1 MQLRTALAPLRRS
14 LKQAAVETRPRLLAD
29 VHRRWQRDLES
40 LRRERFLQIQQRTQW
55 VVAGSVMASP
65 IASLDLLAVAVAN
78 GLMIKEMGEIWGI
91 SLQPDVLRE
100 AAAQLARVA
109 LAQGVVEWTGQTLL
123 GLAKLDGGSWLIAGS
138 MQALSAVSY
147 THLTLPTKA

>member
-1 MQLRTALAPLRRS
+1 MGSEMCIRDR
-14 LKQAAVETRPRLLAD
+14 TRPRLLAD
-29 VHRRWQRDLES
+29 LHRRWQRDLES

-78 GLMIKEMGEIWGI
+78 GLMIKDMGEIWGT

-109 LAQGVVEWTGQTLL
+109 LPRAWWSGPDRPCWGWPSWM
-123 GLAKLDGGSWLIAGS
+123 GGAG
-138 MQALSAVSY
+138 
-147 THLTLPTKA
+147 